1 MFLLK
6 RAAENSKH
14 LLFLKWIV
22 DLEHARKEPS
32 LSATLDADAR
42 PVRVY
47 ST

>member
-14 LLFLKWIV
+14 LFLKSIV

-32 LSATLDADAR
+32 LYATLDADAR
-42 PVRVY
+42 PVCVY
-47 ST
+47 GT